1 MTFRAVF
8 FDLGGVIVRT
18 EYQAPREHLAGRLG
32 LEYDD
37 LIRVVFDSN
46 SAHEASMGHISE
58 AEHWKWVARTLTGTE
73 SEANALRNEFF
84 AGDVLDLNLLE
95 FIRSLRPRCKTGLI
109 SNAWSGMRGYIV
121 EKKFDDVFD
130 TLIISAEVGMVK
142 PEAQIFQFALKQAQV
157 NAEEAIFVDDF
168 SKNVDAARSL
178 GLAAVRFRDPE
189 STIKKIKSLLN

>member
-8 FDLGGVIVRT
+8 FDLGGVILRT
-18 EYQAPREHLAGRLG
+18 EYQAPREHLAVRLG

-58 AEHWKWVARTLTGTE
+58 AEHWKWVARKLKGTE
-73 SEANALRNEFF
+73 SEADALRSEFF
-84 AGDVLDLNLLE
+84 AGDVIDLDLLE
-95 FIRSLRPRCKTGLI
+95 FIRSLKPRYKIGLI

-130 TLIISAEVGMVK
+130 TLIISAEVGAVK
-142 PEAQIFQFALKQAQV
+142 PEAQIYQLALKQVQV
-157 NAEEAIFVDDF
+157 RADEAIFVDDF
-168 SKNVDAARSL
+168 SENVDAARSL
-178 GLAAVRFRDPE
+178 GMAAVRFRDPAGAV
-189 STIKKIKSLLN
+189 KKIKSLLN